1 MKRMLKRILV
11 VLLVLILLAVA
22 GFGMLYAG
30 RLRTV
35 NSIEQITAYDDYNLY
50 RMDVTYD
57 YSIDDVINY
66 GITDNQS
73 MIDAILKETLPLLPV
88 HMKAPNYGCS
98 AFATVSDGNIL
109 MGRNYDF
116 KRDTSAMLVY
126 CTPKDGYKSVA
137 LAALDNISANQPDI
151 SMAKKLA
158 CLTAPFI
165 CLDGMNEKR
174 RFHRGADAGQRAG
187 QPGHRQAEDLYHP
200 CYPSGAGPRRHDAG
214 GRGAAGQL

>member
-11 VLLVLILLAVA
+11 VVLVLILLAVA

-88 HMKAPNYGCS
+88 LGHAGLLY
-98 AFATVSDGNIL
+98 AE
-109 MGRNYDF
+109 GR
-116 KRDTSAMLVY
+116 LQ
-126 CTPKDGYKSVA
+126 
-137 LAALDNISANQPDI
+137 I
-151 SMAKKLA
+151 
-158 CLTAPFI
+158 
-165 CLDGMNEKR
+165 
-174 RFHRGADAGQRAG
+174 RGSGRAG
-187 QPGHRQAEDLYHP
+187 
-200 CYPSGAGPRRHDAG
+200 
-214 GRGAAGQL
+214 

>member
-35 NSIEQITAYDDYNLY
+35 NSIERITAYDDYNLY

-73 MIDAILKETLPLLPV
+73 MIDAILKETLPPAA
-88 HMKAPNYGCS
+88 HPDES
-98 AFATVSDGNIL
+98 AAV
-109 MGRNYDF
+109 R
-116 KRDTSAMLVY
+116 V
-126 CTPKDGYKSVA
+126 
-137 LAALDNISANQPDI
+137 
-151 SMAKKLA
+151 
-158 CLTAPFI
+158 
-165 CLDGMNEKR
+165 
-174 RFHRGADAGQRAG
+174 QR
-187 QPGHRQAEDLYHP
+187 LWN
-200 CYPSGAGPRRHDAG
+200 GAG
-214 GRGAAGQL
+214 